1 MVGVNAISKCEIRI
15 ANFTDLEFEAF
26 RISNFAFRIS
36 SRSCYNANE
45 EKPMLE
51 FKKIE
56 SNRNASRAKV
66 PGGWFVAITSKSG
79 ETLVF
84 YPDPE
89 HEWDGSSLD

>member
-1 MVGVNAISKCEIRI
+1 
-15 ANFTDLEFEAF
+15 
-26 RISNFAFRIS
+26 
-36 SRSCYNANE
+36 
-45 EKPMLE
+45 MLE

-66 PGGWFVAITSKSG
+66 PGGWFVAISAKEG
-79 ETLVF
+79 ETLIF